1 MGFTFAESE
10 PATTSKIT
18 ISRQR
23 KGRTMIAFK
32 NDALTQPRQTGDS
45 VQTFENE
52 AEFRNQHGVDTFAR
66 NQPGQ
71 RREEQS

>member
-1 MGFTFAESE
+1 
-10 PATTSKIT
+10 
-18 ISRQR
+18 
-23 KGRTMIAFK
+23 MIAFK